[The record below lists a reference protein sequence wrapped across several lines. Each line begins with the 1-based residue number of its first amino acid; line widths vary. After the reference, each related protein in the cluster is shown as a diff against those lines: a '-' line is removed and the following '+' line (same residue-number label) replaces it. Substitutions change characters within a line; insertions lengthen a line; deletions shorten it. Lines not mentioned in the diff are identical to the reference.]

1 MNLIKTFAVVS
12 LSAMSFA
19 ASATTMVSGIQTNVS
34 EASFLSSGWTEVS
47 AVSTAANTNTSIAF
61 AIAGIGQNN
70 RIAVGVRD
78 NTTGLFVDVAET
90 TLASFQTYT
99 GFNQTHDD
107 NGVSW
112 YYNGYSLGFTAL
124 GNAINQNE
132 ADVNLMIKNT
142 MGLSWH
148 TNANGNFNAS
158 MSPDSFYG
166 GWAANNGTFVST
178 WSDQYSR
185 VFLDGG
191 PSSNNVP
198 EPTSLALLAAGL
210 LGFGA
215 SRRKQHKA

>member
-1 MNLIKTFAVVS
+1 MNMIKTLAVMS

-34 EASFLSSGWTEVS
+34 EASFLSSGWIEAS
-47 AVSTAANTNTSIAF
+47 AVSTAAQTNQEIAF
-61 AIAGIGQNN
+61 ALAGIGQNN
-70 RIAVGVRD
+70 LIAVGVRD
-78 NTTGLFVDVAET
+78 NSTGLFVAVAET

-99 GFNQTHDD
+99 GYNQTHDD

-124 GNAINQNE
+124 GNAINQNQ
-132 ADVNLMIKNT
+132 ADINLYYRNN

-148 TNANGNFNAS
+148 TNANGNFDAS

-166 GWAANNGTFVST
+166 GWAANNGSFIST
-178 WSDQYSR
+178 WSDDYSR

-191 PSSNNVP
+191 PLSNNVP

-215 SRRKQHKA
+215 SRRKKNKA